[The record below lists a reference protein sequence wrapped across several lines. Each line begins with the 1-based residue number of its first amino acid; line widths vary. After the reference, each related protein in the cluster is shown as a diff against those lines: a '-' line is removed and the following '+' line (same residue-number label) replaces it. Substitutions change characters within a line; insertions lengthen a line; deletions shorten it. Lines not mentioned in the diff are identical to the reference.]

1 MSRSTRAQA
10 AADQLRGEILGGDYL
25 SGERLRELVVAGR
38 LHVSQ
43 STVRDALALL
53 EREGWVVSTPR
64 LGAAVRAFTPAEA
77 DDTYRLIGILAPLAF
92 EWVIDAARKPR
103 LREIAHYLDDARAA
117 AGAEQTATALAA
129 LINWLNGLAGI
140 AGRPVTGELLAGL
153 LRRAQL
159 IELVREARAP
169 MPVAELSAL
178 AARHVDVQRALGMG
192 DYDLA
197 CRLYAP
203 VTETLRAAAVEALTV
218 G

>member
-1 MSRSTRAQA
+1 MSRNTRAQA
-10 AADQLRGEILGGDYL
+10 AASQLRGEILGGVYL
-25 SGERLRELVVAGR
+25 SGERLRELAVAGR
-38 LHVSQ
+38 LQVSQ

-64 LGAAVRAFTPAEA
+64 HGTAVRAFTPAEA
-77 DDTYRLIGILAPLAF
+77 DDVYRLIGVLAPLAF
-92 EWVIDAARKPR
+92 EWVVDAARKPR
-103 LREIAHYLDDARAA
+103 LREIAHFLDEARAA
-117 AGAEQTATALAA
+117 AGDEQTIPALAA
-129 LINWLNGLAGI
+129 LIGWLGALAEI
-140 AGRPVTGELLAGL
+140 ADRPVTGELLAGL
-153 LRRAQL
+153 LRRAHI

-169 MPVAELSAL
+169 LPLPELSAL

-203 VTETLRAAAVEALTV
+203 VIETLRAAAVVALAV